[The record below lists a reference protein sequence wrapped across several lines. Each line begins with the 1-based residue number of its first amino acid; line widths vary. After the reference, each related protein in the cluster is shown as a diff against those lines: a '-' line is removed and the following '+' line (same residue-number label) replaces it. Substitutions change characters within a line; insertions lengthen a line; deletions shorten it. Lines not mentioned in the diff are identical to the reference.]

1 MLHPMLTLA
10 LMGTVLTLIAASV
23 KRIPEGQ
30 VYTLRR
36 IGGHM
41 RTLGAGT
48 HLVWPVIERVIHRIR
63 LLGNVVDLCI
73 PLQSGRTLRGCV
85 YVQVVDAA
93 RADAVIDSIA
103 DVLRESI
110 PQFAEELAQQ
120 DDPSRNRHLKTE
132 LNCSLKERGLLVTR
146 VQLTLS

>member
-1 MLHPMLTLA
+1 MLHPMLSLA
-10 LMGTVLTLIAASV
+10 LMGVSLALIAASV

-48 HLVWPVIERVIHRIR
+48 HLVWPLIERVIHRIR
-63 LLGNVVDLCI
+63 LLGNVVDVTI
-73 PLQSGRTLRGCV
+73 PLKSGRQLGGCV
-85 YVQVVDAA
+85 YVQVVDAE
-93 RADAVIDSIA
+93 RADAIIDSVA
-103 DVLRESI
+103 DVLRDCI
-110 PQFAEELAQQ
+110 PELAEDLAQQ

-132 LNCSLKERGLLVTR
+132 LNCRLRDSGLLITR
-146 VQLTLS
+146 VQMTLN

>member
-1 MLHPMLTLA
+1 MLHPMLSLA
-10 LMGTVLTLIAASV
+10 LMGVLMALVAASV

-63 LLGNVVDLCI
+63 LLGNVVDLTI
-73 PLQSGRTLRGCV
+73 PLKSGQTLCGCV
-85 YVQVVDAA
+85 YVQVVDAQ
-93 RADAVIDSIA
+93 RADAIIDSVA
-103 DVLRESI
+103 DVLRGCI
-110 PQFAEELAQQ
+110 PQIAEDLAAQ

-132 LNCSLKERGLLVTR
+132 LNCSLKDRGLLITR
-146 VQLTLS
+146 VQLTLA

>member
-1 MLHPMLTLA
+1 MPHPMLSLT
-10 LMGTVLTLIAASV
+10 LMGVLMALIAVSV

-48 HLVWPVIERVIHRIR
+48 HLVWPLIERVIHRIR
-63 LLGNVVDLCI
+63 LLGNVVDLTI
-73 PLQSGRTLRGCV
+73 PLKSGRTLRGCV
-85 YVQVVDAA
+85 YVQVVDAE
-93 RADAVIDSIA
+93 RADPIIDSVG
-103 DVLRESI
+103 DVLGRCI
-110 PQFAEELAQQ
+110 PAMAEDLAQQ

-132 LNCSLKERGLLVTR
+132 LNCSLKESGLLITR
-146 VQLTLS
+146 VQLTLA